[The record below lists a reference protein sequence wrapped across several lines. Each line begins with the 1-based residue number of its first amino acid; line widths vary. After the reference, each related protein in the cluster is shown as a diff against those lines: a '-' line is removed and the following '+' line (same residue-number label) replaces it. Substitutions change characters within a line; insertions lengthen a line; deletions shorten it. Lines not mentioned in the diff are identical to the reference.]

1 MKKEYISPVMMT
13 AIIESQPLMDAAS
26 QFDQNKTDDQ
36 TINFKD
42 GGYRDTFGSR
52 RNSVWDDEEEY

>member
-1 MKKEYISPVMMT
+1 MMT

>member
-26 QFDQNKTDDQ
+26 QFDQNKADDQ

-42 GGYRDTFGSR
+42 GGSDTFGSR